1 MEEKE
6 WSGVGEGGWRGVFCV
21 CAPNMFT
28 WLTVN
33 AKSMSPMKIISFE
46 DLRPVSSY
54 SETKKLDYVNKN
66 SFYLSTI
73 LQLFMIS
80 SIFSQLKFID
90 SYSYIKL

>member
-6 WSGVGEGGWRGVFCV
+6 RNGVGEGGWRGVFCV

-46 DLRPVSSY
+46 DLKPVIA
-54 SETKKLDYVNKN
+54 T
-66 SFYLSTI
+66 
-73 LQLFMIS
+73 
-80 SIFSQLKFID
+80 LKQ
-90 SYSYIKL
+90 